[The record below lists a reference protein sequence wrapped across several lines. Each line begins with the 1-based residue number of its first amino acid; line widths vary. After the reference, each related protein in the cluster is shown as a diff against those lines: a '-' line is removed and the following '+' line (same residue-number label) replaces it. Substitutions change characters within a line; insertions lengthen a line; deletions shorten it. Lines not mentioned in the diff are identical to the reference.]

1 MAVDYFKKFINDLGE
16 PDTTIAAEGKSAAE
30 FSGYIDTGSYVL
42 NAALSGTIFGGIP
55 NNKAVVFAGDPAT
68 GKTFFTLGV
77 VKRFLEANKDARVF
91 YFDTEAAVTNEML
104 TERGISLDRIAKS
117 EPDSI
122 ESFRTRAIK
131 VLDNYAA
138 IAEDKRFPLL
148 LVLDSISL
156 LPSKKE
162 ISDIGEGKDTKDMT
176 KTQLLKGAFRV
187 LRLKMAKV
195 GVPMIVT
202 NHVYQVIGSYV
213 PMKEMAGGSGA
224 KYAAD
229 SIIFLSKKAERDGDN
244 QVVGNIIHIKMMK
257 SRLSKEGT
265 KIDTRILYSGGLDR
279 YYGLLPLA
287 EEAGIVKKVSTRFE
301 FPDGTKAFEKAIN
314 REPEKFWSAELLKDL
329 DAYVQTQFKYT
340 AAPTED
346 DDDETDDP
354 EAK

>member
-1 MAVDYFKKFINDLGE
+1 MAVDFFRKFINDLDE
-16 PDTTIAAEGKSAAE
+16 SDTSVAADGKSAAE
-30 FSGYIDTGSYVL
+30 FHGYIDTGSYIL

-77 VKRFLEANKDARVF
+77 VKRFLEENKDARVF
-91 YFDTEAAVTNEML
+91 YFDTESAVTNQML
-104 TERGISLDRIAKS
+104 TERDIDITRVAKS

-122 ESFRTRAIK
+122 ERFRTVALK
-131 VLDNYAA
+131 VLDNYAQ
-138 IAEDKRFPLL
+138 IPEEKRFPLL
-148 LVLDSISL
+148 IVLDSISM

-162 ISDIGEGKDTKDMT
+162 VADITDGKDTKDMT

-195 GVPMIVT
+195 GVPMIIT
-202 NHVYQVIGSYV
+202 NHIYQVIGSYV
-213 PMKEMAGGSGA
+213 PTKEMAGGSGA

-244 QVVGNIIHIKMMK
+244 QVVGNVIHIKMVK

-265 KIDTRILYSGGLDR
+265 KVDTRILYSGGLDR

-287 EEAGIVKKVSTRFE
+287 EAAGIVKKVSTRFE

-314 REPEKFWSAELLKDL
+314 REPEKFWTQDILNKL

-340 AAPTED
+340 AGTED
-346 DDDETDDP
+346 ESADSEEEADD
-354 EAK
+354 

>member
-1 MAVDYFKKFINDLGE
+1 MAAVDFFRKFINDLGE
-16 PDTTIAAEGKSAAE
+16 TDTSVAADGKSAAE
-30 FSGYIDTGSYVL
+30 FSGYIDTGSYIL
-42 NAALSGTIFGGIP
+42 NAALSGSIFGGIP

-77 VKRFLEANKDARVF
+77 VKQFLAQHKDARVF
-91 YFDTEAAVTNEML
+91 YIDTESAVTNQML
-104 TERGISLDRIAKS
+104 TERDIDITRVAKS

-122 ESFRTRAIK
+122 ERFRTVALK
-131 VLDNYAA
+131 VLDTYAQ
-138 IAEDKRFPLL
+138 IPEEKRFPLL
-148 LVLDSISL
+148 IVLDSISM
-156 LPSKKE
+156 LPSNKE
-162 ISDIGEGKDTKDMT
+162 IADIGAGKDTKDMT

-213 PMKEMAGGSGA
+213 PTKEMAGGSGA

-244 QVVGNIIHIKMMK
+244 QVVGNVIHIKMMK

-265 KIDTRILYSGGLDR
+265 KVDTRILYSGGLDR

-287 EEAGIVKKVSTRFE
+287 EDAGIVKKVSTRFE

-314 REPEKFWSAELLKDL
+314 REPEKFWSKDILDKL
-329 DAYVQTQFKYT
+329 DAYVQTKFKYT
-340 AAPTED
+340 AAEEA
-346 DDDETDDP
+346 DDEEDP
-354 EAK
+354 NEE